1 MAIHPLISR
10 SQSDKKILSGISNV
24 LYICTRGDLGATRLK
39 GRVVLYLL
47 AREPVEVDRDSVEV
61 VGEEEKH
68 GWEGIGRVGEDKGDG
83 DGRWGTGKEV
93 GMVGDAKGE
102 DWATTSLPCVGR
114 KQLLYYLCSLWL

>member
-1 MAIHPLISR
+1 M
-10 SQSDKKILSGISNV
+10 
-24 LYICTRGDLGATRLK
+24 
-39 GRVVLYLL
+39 VLYLL
-47 AREPVEVDRDSVEV
+47 AREPVEMDRDAVEV

-83 DGRWGTGKEV
+83 DRWGTGKEV

>member
-1 MAIHPLISR
+1 M
-10 SQSDKKILSGISNV
+10 
-24 LYICTRGDLGATRLK
+24 YICTRGDLGATRLK
-39 GRVVLYLL
+39 GRAVLYLL
-47 AREPVEVDRDSVEV
+47 AREPVEMDRDSVEV

-114 KQLLYYLCSLWL
+114 KQAQLLYYLCSLWL